1 MWYSELLRFE
11 GFWLHWC
18 VYGCQINPPLLSIC
32 IAQCFLHDV
41 NYGPI
46 VIQYSAVRF
55 RSKSLLIFLCQS
67 VTCQE
72 TTFAYL
78 DEGVE
83 YVDTA
88 LDYVNVNKETRWL
101 YHYSD
106 SDVIEPIHC
115 ASRCWCLLEWQT
127 EPAWLTRACATRPE
141 DVSLVSDS
149 DYFIVLIIPWM
160 NKLLDNCLQLLSTSR
175 QFESRRYHYLV
186 FSPSLL

>member
-1 MWYSELLRFE
+1 MLFWSNFRPELND
-11 GFWLHWC
+11 C
-18 VYGCQINPPLLSIC
+18 VFVLPYFK
-32 IAQCFLHDV
+32 FLWFSFH
-41 NYGPI
+41 GPDF
-46 VIQYSAVRF
+46 APVR
-55 RSKSLLIFLCQS
+55 I
-67 VTCQE
+67 TCQQ

-127 EPAWLTRACATRPE
+127 ARLADPRMRDTTWGCKLGQWQRLFHCLNYTLDEQVTWQLPPITLYIPTIWESPL
-141 DVSLVSDS
+141 SL
-149 DYFIVLIIPWM
+149 FGL
-160 NKLLDNCLQLLSTSR
+160 
-175 QFESRRYHYLV
+175 
-186 FSPSLL
+186 

>member
-1 MWYSELLRFE
+1 MFLSSLV
-11 GFWLHWC
+11 

-46 VIQYSAVRF
+46 VSQYSVVRF

-67 VTCQE
+67 VTCQQ

-83 YVDTA
+83 YVG
-88 LDYVNVNKETRWL
+88 LCKCFKETRWL
-101 YHYSD
+101 YHHSD

-127 EPAWLTRACATRPE
+127 ARLADPRMRDTTWGCKLGQWQRLFHCLNYTLDEQVTWQLPPITLYIPTIWESPL
-141 DVSLVSDS
+141 SL
-149 DYFIVLIIPWM
+149 FGL
-160 NKLLDNCLQLLSTSR
+160 
-175 QFESRRYHYLV
+175 
-186 FSPSLL
+186 